1 MTPTDRYDAARV
13 AVDALENA
21 MNGPDGCPNAVRTAL
36 RDHGVALADLCSKTG
51 QQFREVLAHAPD
63 AMLCPSAAAEASGE
77 PFDPFDRAQRWTFV
91 RLLGDTAKDRLTTLR
106 YEATTEA
113 LTGIAARV
121 VQRVIVPDALPGAV
135 DPTPPEVAVSI
146 VALGELF
153 EAARCGDV
161 ALDLGEAVA
170 PMDPVLVLRRTDVAA
185 ALRIVRGHMKACGVD
200 ATFKGRV
207 TWEVVAP
214 ARIIRPRSPLPFH
227 EFAVEMSEDE
237 WEELTELEPKRLE
250 QRVGP
255 TVRSVDMRPIHGPVQ
270 RVPPVYK
277 AALTLHWNDAP
288 TRKGH
293 IRFLCQNN
301 DNVATR
307 ALMGT
312 LDRVR
317 VGPAAPAKPIA
328 STKPKTKRSSKAA

>member
-1 MTPTDRYDAARV
+1 MTPTARYDAARA
-13 AVDALENA
+13 AVDALEDA
-21 MNGPDGCPNAVRTAL
+21 MNGPDGCPNAVRTVL
-36 RDHGVALADLCSKTG
+36 RDHGVALADLCVKTAE
-51 QQFREVLAHAPD
+51 QFGELLAHAPD
-63 AMLCPSAAAEASGE
+63 AMLCPAAAAEAAGE
-77 PFDPFDRAQRWTFV
+77 PFDPFDRAQRWAFV
-91 RLLGDTAKDRLTTLR
+91 RLLGDAARDRLSTLR
-106 YEATTEA
+106 HEATTEA
-113 LTGIAARV
+113 LTSIAARV
-121 VQRVIVPDALPGAV
+121 VQRVIAREPEPGTLDAP
-135 DPTPPEVAVSI
+135 PPEVAVSI

-161 ALDLGEAVA
+161 ALDFGETVA
-170 PMDPVLVLRRTDVAA
+170 PMDPVLVLPRTDVAA
-185 ALRIVRGHMKACGVD
+185 ALRLVRGHMKACGVD

-227 EFAVEMSEDE
+227 EFAVEMNEDE

-255 TVRSVDMRPIHGPVQ
+255 TVRSVDMRPLYGPVQ

-277 AALTLHWNDAP
+277 AALTIHWNDAP
-288 TRKGH
+288 SRRGH
-293 IRFLCQNN
+293 IRFLCR
-301 DNVATR
+301 DNSSVAAR

-328 STKPKTKRSSKAA
+328 STKPKTTKRPKAA